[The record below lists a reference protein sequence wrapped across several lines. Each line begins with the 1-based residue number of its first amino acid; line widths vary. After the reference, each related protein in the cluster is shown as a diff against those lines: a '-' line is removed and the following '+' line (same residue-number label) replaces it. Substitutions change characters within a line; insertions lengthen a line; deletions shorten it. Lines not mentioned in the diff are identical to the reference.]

1 MNSSTAPPPSEPF
14 TRVRPDRTEPI
25 RSMGGLYRTAHRQK
39 GGKVFGGA
47 TIQTT
52 EDAVVAAVRTGYRI
66 ADAQIE
72 RGAKIAR
79 ELRGAA
85 ERAGAGDAS
94 EMLESGEG
102 LGRRALFLAL
112 EWVEALAAPP
122 DSPIK
127 RALSAQYRMLGA
139 TLGLDAEHF
148 SRSQGRKQDAAE
160 PEPAGGP
167 AGSRENFE
175 SPPPARPPQ
184 PKILI
189 GGARRAVELKRW
201 RADAPVMK
209 ATLRFRLVGGTAD
222 QAFDAPLRTGGDGRS
237 ELTLNLSDDLPEG
250 RWKAAICNDLDG
262 ELVGMAEIEL

>member
-1 MNSSTAPPPSEPF
+1 MTSSTDPF

-25 RSMGGLYRTAHRQK
+25 RSMGGLYRTAHRQR

-52 EDAVVAAVRTGYRI
+52 EDVVVAAVRSGYRI

-72 RGAKIAR
+72 RGTKIAR

-122 DSPIK
+122 DSPVK
-127 RALSAQYRMLGA
+127 RALSAQYRLLGA
-139 TLGLDAEHF
+139 TLGLDTTPFGHAERRK
-148 SRSQGRKQDAAE
+148 RSAAE
-160 PEPAGGP
+160 QDPATRAEGR
-167 AGSRENFE
+167 RESFE
-175 SPPPARPPQ
+175 SPPPARPLP

-189 GGARRAVELKRW
+189 SGARRAVELKRW
-201 RADAPVMK
+201 RADAPIMK
-209 ATLRFRLVGGTAD
+209 ATLRFRLVGGTA
-222 QAFDAPLRTGGDGRS
+222 QHAFDAPLRPGGDGRP
-237 ELTLNLSDDLPEG
+237 ELTLNLTDELPEG
-250 RWKAAICNDLDG
+250 RWKAAICDDQDG